1 MNMNLSYLPGKTDS
15 YRTLVDRDYERAEAL
30 DAAREAAMEQRL
42 ADLGEA
48 KFSQAREVMIEAM
61 MLIADNEQQQ
71 EMFSRW
77 MFQAW
82 KNRNCDDDKTR
93 RMMRDYAVGLILQ
106 IINDAIN
113 LVVENEF
120 KQRH

>member
-15 YRTLVDRDYERAEAL
+15 YRTLVDRDYERADAL
-30 DAAREAAMEQRL
+30 DAAREAAIEQRL
-42 ADLGEA
+42 SDLGED
-48 KFSQAREVMIEAM
+48 KFSQAREVMSEAM

-82 KNRNCDDDKTR
+82 QNRNCDDDKTR

-106 IINDAIN
+106 IINDAIT
-113 LVVENEF
+113 LAVENEF